1 MRVAVSTWSG
11 RVSPVF
17 DVAKHLLLVDFDGQA
32 QAAREEAAVDETEP
46 AARAERVA
54 HLGVD
59 VLICGA
65 ISGPLE
71 AMLISAGVR
80 VIPHTC
86 GPVDE
91 VLQAFAGG
99 RLTDGAFLMPGC
111 CGRRRRLRGQH
122 RGGRFGCR
130 QGTSK
135 PFHGLGD
142 KKGGS

>member
-17 DVAKHLLLVDFDGQA
+17 DVAKHLLLVDLDGEA
-32 QAAREEAAVDETEP
+32 QSGREEAAIVETEP
-46 AARAERVA
+46 VARAGRVA
-54 HLGVD
+54 QLGVD

-65 ISGPLE
+65 ISVPLE

-111 CGRRRRLRGQH
+111 CGRRRRFRGPH
-122 RGGRFGCR
+122 RGGRSGCR
-130 QGTSK
+130 QGRSN
-135 PFHGLGD
+135 PIHNHRD
-142 KKGGS
+142 MKGGR